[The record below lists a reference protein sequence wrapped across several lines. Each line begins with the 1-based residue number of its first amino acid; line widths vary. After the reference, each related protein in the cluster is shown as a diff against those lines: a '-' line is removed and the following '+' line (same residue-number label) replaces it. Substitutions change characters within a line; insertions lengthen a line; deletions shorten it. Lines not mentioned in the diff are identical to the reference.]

1 MDTNFYQQR
10 RVMSVANILQRELS
24 VRTIIT
30 SGPTLTLN
38 QRRSSALLDAWDLE
52 HLRNAMRVSVV
63 RFSYV
68 KDNGDI
74 REARGTLCFDL
85 IPTEHHPKPL
95 SGAPDV
101 RPENYETFVYYD
113 LDRQAWRSFKVI
125 NYIGYVE
132 AQTLSS
138 PRRYSGEQTPSP
150 AEQVSSIVPDTI
162 RA

>member
-1 MDTNFYQQR
+1 MNTNFIKQR

-38 QRRSSALLDAWDLE
+38 QRRSSALLDAWNLE
-52 HLRNAMRVSVV
+52 HLRTAMRVSVV

-74 REARGTLCFDL
+74 REARGTLNFNL
-85 IPTEHHPKPL
+85 IPNTHIPTGPRVE
-95 SGAPDV
+95 
-101 RPENYETFVYYD
+101 ENYETFRYYD

-125 NYIGYVE
+125 NYIGWMALE
-132 AQTLSS
+132 
-138 PRRYSGEQTPSP
+138 
-150 AEQVSSIVPDTI
+150 
-162 RA
+162 

>member
-1 MDTNFYQQR
+1 MKNLFYQQR

-85 IPTEHHPKPL
+85 IPTENIPTGPRVQ
-95 SGAPDV
+95 DD
-101 RPENYETFVYYD
+101 NYEVFRYYD

-125 NYIGYVE
+125 NYIGWIALE
-132 AQTLSS
+132 
-138 PRRYSGEQTPSP
+138 
-150 AEQVSSIVPDTI
+150 
-162 RA
+162 

>member
-1 MDTNFYQQR
+1 MKTNFYQQR

-85 IPTEHHPKPL
+85 IPTEHIPTTPRVL
-95 SGAPDV
+95 V
-101 RPENYETFVYYD
+101 EENYEIFRYYD
-113 LDRQAWRSFKVI
+113 IDSKGWRSFHI
-125 NYIGYVE
+125 TGFIGYVE

>member
-1 MDTNFYQQR
+1 
-10 RVMSVANILQRELS
+10 MSVANILQRELS

-113 LDRQAWRSFKVI
+113 LDRQAWRNFKVI

-132 AQTLSS
+132 DQTPSS

>member
-1 MDTNFYQQR
+1 
-10 RVMSVANILQRELS
+10 MSVAGILQRELS

-38 QRRSSALLDAWDLE
+38 QRRSSALLDAWNLE
-52 HLRNAMRVSVV
+52 HLRTAMRVSVV

-85 IPTEHHPKPL
+85 IPTENIPTGPRVQ
-95 SGAPDV
+95 D
-101 RPENYETFVYYD
+101 ENYETFRYYD

-125 NYIGYVE
+125 NYIGWMALE
-132 AQTLSS
+132 
-138 PRRYSGEQTPSP
+138 
-150 AEQVSSIVPDTI
+150 
-162 RA
+162 